1 MNDAKSGSRAV
12 EAFKELNGLEKV
24 AVGTSGAVILAFV
37 VFWAFQVRS
46 VIELLQ
52 LAYG

>member
-1 MNDAKSGSRAV
+1 MTETNQD
-12 EAFKELNGLEKV
+12 KELGMLEKI
-24 AVGTSGAVILAFV
+24 AAGTSGAVIVAFV